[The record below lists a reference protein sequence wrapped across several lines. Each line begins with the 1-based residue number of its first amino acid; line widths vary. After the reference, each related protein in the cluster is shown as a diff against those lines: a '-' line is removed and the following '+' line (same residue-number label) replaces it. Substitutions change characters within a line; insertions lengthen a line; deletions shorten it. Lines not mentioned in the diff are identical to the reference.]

1 MFINPQQIKS
11 RPQAYVKLLADIEK
25 SKVQLDT
32 RWANKAETYIPLLYR
47 TLTKNDIKPQMARN
61 YIVNDCSPHYW
72 TEATVLK
79 FLPREAKHSGRSYA
93 GQISA
98 LKRNAK
104 KEEESKEFDRD
115 FPELRN
121 ERPHI
126 KNAVKHVLPEVL
138 KAKIEQSIKR
148 STNPVGC
155 RTRIVRNVTKIIIH
169 TTKKGIYLSPAG
181 SSYTLYENEDG
192 KLVKAERNL

>member
-1 MFINPQQIKS
+1 MSDIQTQQIVKNRPREYLLILKDIDKKYIRFANTS
-11 RPQAYVKLLADIEK
+11 RKYV
-25 SKVQLDT
+25 
-32 RWANKAETYIPLLYR
+32 PLMYR
-47 TLTKNDIKPQMARN
+47 ILTKNGVNPQMART
-61 YIVNDCSPHYW
+61 YIVNDCCPHYW
-72 TEATVLK
+72 VERTVLK
-79 FLPREAKHSGRSYA
+79 LLPLESKDEVRAHAGR
-93 GQISA
+93 ISA
-98 LKRNAK
+98 LMKGIK
-104 KEEESKEFDRD
+104 KKEESKEFDRD

-121 ERPHI
+121 ETPHI
-126 KNAVKHVLPEVL
+126 KNVVKNVLPKML
-138 KAKIEQSIKR
+138 KAKVEQSIKR